1 MRSPLPRVSRRGKVT
16 IALVAAALI
25 VLIFLDQ
32 IVNVWTDWLWY
43 TEVGYTNVYG
53 GVLRTKI
60 ALFLIFGVIVAA
72 VVGGNLYLAYRLR
85 PMMRASSPEQH
96 ALERYRM
103 VLAPRIMIWI
113 GVLAGLIGIFAGLS
127 AQGHWQQWMLF
138 RNGGTFN
145 VTDPQFHVDVGF
157 YVFRYPFWRYLLD
170 LGFTI
175 TALSVLGAL

>member
-16 IALVAAALI
+16 IAVVAAALI

-32 IVNVWTDWLWY
+32 IVDIWTDWLWY

-60 ALFLIFGVIVAA
+60 ALFLIFGVIVA
-72 VVGGNLYLAYRLR
+72 VVIGGNLHPAYRLR

-103 VLAPRIMIWI
+103 VLGPRMLIWI
-113 GVLAGLIGIFAGLS
+113 GALAALIWLFAGL
-127 AQGHWQQWMLF
+127 
-138 RNGGTFN
+138 
-145 VTDPQFHVDVGF
+145 
-157 YVFRYPFWRYLLD
+157 
-170 LGFTI
+170 
-175 TALSVLGAL
+175 